1 MSTPNKDIFCMT
13 THLRDLILK
22 QRVAALKNS
31 QVLTP
36 MKLYLIVYHVQIFD
50 CFPYSN
56 LARFFCRR
64 LKSAFYHFIYLLCS
78 QHHFS
83 HCFSV
88 RKQSPRVILR
98 GSAFEYLITSYNSTS
113 IRINKINLLS
123 LLQLF
128 MVFAK
133 EAVQVAT
140 NPTVPSSH
148 ANSL

>member
-1 MSTPNKDIFCMT
+1 MT

-22 QRVAALKNS
+22 QRIAALKNS
-31 QVLTP
+31 QVLTL
-36 MKLYLIVYHVQIFD
+36 MKLYLIVSYLG
-50 CFPYSN
+50 CSN
-56 LARFFCRR
+56 LAYFFCKK
-64 LKSAFYHFIYLLCS
+64 LKSAFYHFIDLLCS

-83 HCFSV
+83 HYFSV
-88 RKQSPRVILR
+88 RKLSPQVILR
-98 GSAFEYLITSYNSTS
+98 GSSFEYLITLYNSTS
-113 IRINKINLLS
+113 IRINKIYLLS

-133 EAVQVAT
+133 EVVQVAT